1 MTNLL
6 YKCQNK
12 ELEDTMSVESDL
24 RKDGIKVI
32 DILDTMTVNRIAHN
46 IATKLCETFQN
57 FVLMN
62 QIYLRN
68 LLD

>member
-1 MTNLL
+1 
-6 YKCQNK
+6 
-12 ELEDTMSVESDL
+12 MSVESDL
-24 RKDGIKVI
+24 RKDGIKVV
-32 DILDTMTVNRIAHN
+32 DILDTMTVNRISQQSFVKH
-46 IATKLCETFQN
+46 FQN